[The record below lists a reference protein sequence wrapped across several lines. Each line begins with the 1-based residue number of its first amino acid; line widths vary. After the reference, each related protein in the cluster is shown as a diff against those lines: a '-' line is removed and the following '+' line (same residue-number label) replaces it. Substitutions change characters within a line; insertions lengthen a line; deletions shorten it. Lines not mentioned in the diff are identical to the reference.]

1 MSRPSGGRDE
11 KRVNQNGGD
20 PGGHHCEP
28 INTHSA
34 TAAQAA
40 EGPELGPDSKLLS
53 VLKRDSQ
60 ARRVDLTGTEYY
72 SEEGKTFQLHLVGKI
87 KQQLSAD
94 PTLCPEYPSSLGLT
108 EFTRRA
114 TEGALGRSSR
124 AIVESRVLGVQ
135 TPGFTAAVR
144 LGAEL
149 LRHCLDVGAAWCGP
163 VYLSSPCD
171 DSLAGIFQAAGIQDI
186 RQYYYWDDKLRCICL
201 EKLLQDLERAPEQS
215 VVVLSASAHYPTGAD
230 LSQDQWAVITQ
241 LIMRRRLFPFLL
253 LPAQALCYADLKW
266 DAWPVQLCAS
276 QGMEL
281 LCAQSFSH
289 CFGLYGE
296 AVGHLLCVFK
306 QSSLL
311 LSLQS
316 QAVKLVRSLWA
327 WPSVGGADVVATV
340 LSNPAHLAEWQ
351 GEVKHMVERCKLI
364 RDILREKLRLLG
376 TPGCWD
382 HLTQQ
387 GGLYCCIGL
396 NDQQVE
402 FLAKRRHVY
411 LLPSGCLNVSAINGR
426 NLKYI
431 SESIHLALTTSP

>member
-1 MSRPSGGRDE
+1 MSRPSSGRGETRVKRTGCAGGHLPALDDARASSPEARLLSAFRRDAQHASKVYLGGR
-11 KRVNQNGGD
+11 
-20 PGGHHCEP
+20 
-28 INTHSA
+28 
-34 TAAQAA
+34 
-40 EGPELGPDSKLLS
+40 
-53 VLKRDSQ
+53 
-60 ARRVDLTGTEYY
+60 EYY
-72 SEEGKTFQLHLVGKI
+72 SEDGKTFELPLVGKI
-87 KQQLSAD
+87 KRQLSAD
-94 PTLCPEYPSSLGLT
+94 PTFCPEYPSPLGLT

-114 TEGALGRSSR
+114 TEVALGENSR
-124 AIVESRVLGVQ
+124 AAVESRVLGVQ
-135 TPGFTAAVR
+135 TPSFTAAVR

-149 LRHCLDVGAAWCGP
+149 LRHWTDVSAAWCGP

-171 DSLAGIFQAAGIQDI
+171 DSLAGIFQAAGIRDI
-186 RQYYYWDDKLRCICL
+186 RQYYYWDEQQRCICL
-201 EKLLQDLERAPEQS
+201 EKLLEDLERAPERS

-230 LSQDQWAVITQ
+230 LTQNQWAVITQ
-241 LIMRRRLFPFLL
+241 LMTRRRLLPFLL
-253 LPAQALCYADLKW
+253 LPAQALCFGDLKR
-266 DAWPVQLCAS
+266 DAWPVQHCAS

-296 AVGHLLCVFK
+296 AVGHLVCVLK
-306 QSSLL
+306 QNSLL
-311 LSLQS
+311 LSVKS

-327 WPSVGGADVVATV
+327 QPSAGGAHVVATV
-340 LSNPAHLAEWQ
+340 LSNPAHLVECQ
-351 GEVKHMVERCKLI
+351 GEVRRIVERCMLI

-387 GGLYCCIGL
+387 SGLYCCTGL

-402 FLAKRRHVY
+402 FLSKRRHVY
-411 LLPSGCLNVSAINGR
+411 LLPSGCLNVSAINGH